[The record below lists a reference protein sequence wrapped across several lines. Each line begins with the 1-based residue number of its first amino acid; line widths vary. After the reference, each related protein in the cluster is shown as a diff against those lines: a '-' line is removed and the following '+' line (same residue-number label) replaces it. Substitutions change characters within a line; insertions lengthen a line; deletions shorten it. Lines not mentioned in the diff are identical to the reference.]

1 MPADHQFNGFYGK
14 DIISVSQFDRNNLDY
29 IFSVAHEM
37 RVLVERFG
45 SADLTMGTHS
55 DPNNPIERIFT
66 RTWTVKDDSPV
77 KDMKSVTVNVT
88 YTSGSKDNSATL
100 TTYLT
105 SRR

>member
-1 MPADHQFNGFYGK
+1 MGAQFSN
-14 DIISVSQFDRNNLDY
+14 
-29 IFSVAHEM
+29 
-37 RVLVERFG
+37 
-45 SADLTMGTHS
+45 ADLTMGTHS